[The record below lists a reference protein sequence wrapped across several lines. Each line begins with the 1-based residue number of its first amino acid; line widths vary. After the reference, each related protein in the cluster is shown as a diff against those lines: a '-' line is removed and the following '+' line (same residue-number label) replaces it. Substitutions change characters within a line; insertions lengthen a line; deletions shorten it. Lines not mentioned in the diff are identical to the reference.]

1 MRPLRFALFGCG
13 FWSTY
18 QLAAWRELKGAVCV
32 AICDRNLGRAE
43 TLGRRFGIEG
53 IYDDPEKLLAR
64 EKLDF
69 VDIVTDVAA
78 HAPLARLAALHGLA
92 VICQKPMATSL
103 REAQDLVKYCR
114 KRRAPFFVHENFRW
128 QAPLRALKAE
138 LDRGKIGRAFR
149 ARIDFISGFPVFTN
163 QPGLARQEQ
172 FIVADVG
179 SHILDLARFL
189 FGEADS
195 IYCRTQRVHPKI
207 KGEDVATI
215 LITTRAGAH
224 VSINMA
230 YAGNALEREAFPETL
245 VFVEGTT
252 GSAELSPGCVLRTT
266 TTQGTQVRRASPP
279 FYAWADPRYAVV
291 HSSIVPCNANLLAA
305 VQRRGRAETTGED
318 NLHTVRLVFGA
329 YTSAALH
336 RPVKIS

>member
-1 MRPLRFALFGCG
+1 MPPLRFALLGCG

-32 AICDRNLGRAE
+32 AICDRNIGRAE
-43 TLGRRFGIEG
+43 ALGRRFGIEG

-69 VDIVTDVAA
+69 VDIVTDVAS
-78 HAPLARLAALHGLA
+78 HAPLARLAARHGLA
-92 VICQKPMATSL
+92 VICQKPMAATL
-103 REAQDLVKYCR
+103 REAEDLVAFCR
-114 KRRAPFFVHENFRW
+114 KHRAPFFVHENFRW
-128 QAPLRALKAE
+128 QAPIRALKAE
-138 LDRGKIGRAFR
+138 LDRGKVGRVFR

-163 QPGLARQEQ
+163 QPGLAKLEQ
-172 FIVADVG
+172 FIVADLG
-179 SHILDLARFL
+179 SHMLDLARFL

-207 KGEDVATI
+207 NGEDVATI

-224 VSINMA
+224 ISINMA
-230 YAGNALEREAFPETL
+230 YAGNALEREAFPETQ
-245 VFVEGTT
+245 VFVEGTA
-252 GSAELSPGCVLRTT
+252 GSAELAPGCVLRTT
-266 TTQGTQVRRASPP
+266 TTQGTQVRRALPP
-279 FYAWADPRYAVV
+279 FYSWADPRYAVV

-305 VQRRGRAETTGED
+305 LQRRGRAETTGED

-329 YTSAALH
+329 YTSAARV
-336 RPVKIS
+336 RPVRIS

>member
-69 VDIVTDVAA
+69 VDIVTDVAT